1 MPHAESLLITADPR
15 LIPRVDTRVVAE
27 QIHAWWAPVLIF
39 VGALALAM
47 LSQLL
52 INRALKGWAAQSPW
66 TGAHI
71 LARSVRG
78 VIFLWIAIIGLVFT
92 LEYGARQYGAQ
103 LSDAYESVVW
113 HGLKVL
119 LVASI
124 TIVLAR
130 LVSGFLRLHLAR
142 LSGPASSS
150 IFAIVSTVIVYLIG
164 ILFVLQTLDIS
175 ITPLI
180 ATMGVGG
187 LAVALAA
194 QDTLANLFAGIHILI
209 AKHVRKGD
217 YVRIDGDNEGFVE
230 DIGWRNTSFRS
241 SANNLVVVPNS
252 KLASSIITN
261 CSLPEAT
268 LVVKVEVG
276 VSYDSDLAKV
286 EAVTLAVAKAV
297 MTAEATSQGLEP
309 TVRFHTFAE
318 SSINCDVSL
327 PVHAFV
333 AQGLVRHR
341 FVMALQE
348 RYRQEGIVIPFPVR
362 TVQVSQ
368 ESLAGLRGPGA
379 GPRPG

>member
-1 MPHAESLLITADPR
+1 MPQADPLLVTVDPR
-15 LIPRVDTRVVAE
+15 LIPKVDAKVVAE

-39 VGALALAM
+39 VGALAFGVLV
-47 LSQLL
+47 QLV
-52 INRALKGWAAQSPW
+52 INRGLRRWAAHSPW
-66 TGAHI
+66 IGAHVI
-71 LARSVRG
+71 ARSVRG
-78 VIFLWIAIIGLVFT
+78 VIFLWIAIVGLVFT

-103 LSDAYESVVW
+103 LSDAYEAVVW
-113 HGLKVL
+113 RGLKVL
-119 LVASI
+119 LVASV

-142 LSGPASSS
+142 LSGAASSS

-164 ILFVLQTLDIS
+164 VLFVLQTLEIP

-217 YVRIDGDNEGFVE
+217 YVRIDGENEGFVE

-261 CSLPEAT
+261 CSLPEST
-268 LVVKVEVG
+268 LVVKLVIG
-276 VSYDSDLAKV
+276 VAYDSDLAKV
-286 EAVTLAVAKAV
+286 EAATLEVAKAV
-297 MTAEATSQGLEP
+297 MSAEATSKGLEP
-309 TVRFHTFAE
+309 AVRFHTFAD
-318 SSINCDVSL
+318 SSILFDVSL
-327 PVHAFV
+327 PVHEFS
-333 AQGLVRHR
+333 AQGLVKHR

-348 RYRQEGIVIPFPVR
+348 RYRREGIVIPYPVR
-362 TVQVSQ
+362 TVQLSP
-368 ESLAGLRGPGA
+368 ELLGGIPAPPGA
-379 GPRPG
+379 ARPG

>member
-1 MPHAESLLITADPR
+1 MPHADPLLVTVDPR
-15 LIPRVDTRVVAE
+15 LMPKVDPKIVAE
-27 QIHAWWAPVLIF
+27 QIHAWWVPVLIF
-39 VGALALAM
+39 LGALAVGVLV
-47 LSQLL
+47 QLV
-52 INRALKGWAAQSPW
+52 INRGLKRWAAKSPW
-66 TGAHI
+66 IGAHVI
-71 LARSVRG
+71 ARSVRG
-78 VIFLWIAIIGLVFT
+78 VIFLWIAIVGLVFT

-103 LSDAYESVVW
+103 LSDAYETVVW
-113 HGLKVL
+113 RGLKVL
-119 LVASI
+119 VVASV

-164 ILFVLQTLDIS
+164 VLFVLQTLEIP

-217 YVRIDGDNEGFVE
+217 YVRLDGENEGFVE

-261 CSLPEAT
+261 CSLPEST
-268 LVVKVEVG
+268 LVVKLVIG
-276 VSYDSDLAKV
+276 VAYDSDLAKV
-286 EAVTLAVAKAV
+286 EAVTLDVAKAV
-297 MTAEATSQGLEP
+297 MTSEATSKGLEP
-309 TVRFHTFAE
+309 AVRFHTFAE
-318 SSINCDVSL
+318 SSILFDVSL
-327 PVHAFV
+327 PVHAFP
-333 AQGLVRHR
+333 AQGLVKHR
-341 FVMALQE
+341 FVMALTE
-348 RYRQEGIVIPFPVR
+348 RYRREGIVIPYPVR
-362 TVQVSQ
+362 TVQLSP
-368 ESLAGLRGPGA
+368 ELIAGMAIPPNA
-379 GPRPG
+379 ARPT